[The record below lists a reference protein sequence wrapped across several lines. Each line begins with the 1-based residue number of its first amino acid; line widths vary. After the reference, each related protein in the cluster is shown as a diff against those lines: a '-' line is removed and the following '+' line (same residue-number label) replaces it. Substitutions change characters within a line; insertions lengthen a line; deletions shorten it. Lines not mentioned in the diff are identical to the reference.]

1 MELLGCH
8 VSVAGGIYRA
18 FERAH
23 DLSCSAMQI
32 FTKNQRRWVS
42 RPLSA
47 YDIDRFSNTRTA
59 YPGIKSVVAHGSY
72 LTNCASGEGD
82 IIERSIESLLDE
94 LNRCEKLHI
103 PCLIIHPGAHKG
115 IGETRGIDNVI
126 GCLTKVL
133 KQYRGNT
140 ALCIETT
147 AGQGTG
153 IGYRFEHVRAIIG
166 GIKEFQIGA
175 CIDTCHIYSAGYD
188 IRTRKAYEETVELF
202 ESIVGL
208 DRLMVLHL
216 NDSKGDI
223 GSRID
228 RHTHIGKGEIGSNP
242 FGFIMRDKRFEHLP
256 KIIETPK
263 VLTGPK
269 VLQGTKVLQGPKT
282 LGDQGMDRRNLEILR
297 KMVRSRK

>member
-1 MELLGCH
+1 M
-8 VSVAGGIYRA
+8 
-18 FERAH
+18 
-23 DLSCSAMQI
+23 
-32 FTKNQRRWVS
+32 
-42 RPLSA
+42 
-47 YDIDRFSNTRTA
+47 
-59 YPGIKSVVAHGSY
+59 
-72 LTNCASGEGD
+72 
-82 IIERSIESLLDE
+82 
-94 LNRCEKLHI
+94 
-103 PCLIIHPGAHKG
+103 
-115 IGETRGIDNVI
+115 
-126 GCLTKVL
+126 
-133 KQYRGNT
+133 
-140 ALCIETT
+140 
-147 AGQGTG
+147 
-153 IGYRFEHVRAIIG
+153 
-166 GIKEFQIGA
+166 
-175 CIDTCHIYSAGYD
+175 
-188 IRTRKAYEETVELF
+188 ELF